1 MKHIIKHLI
10 LGSIFI
16 FLLYFILQYIIL
28 KYREEF
34 TQLVDVKLYNNLLI
48 AIDTHVVNQETSWF
62 NEEYKVKSEITI
74 PISGVNVIF
83 ETYDFFYQDNTPYNI
98 NGNEI
103 ILIAYTPKM
112 IKNIINTLTFIN
124 YIILDILETNN
135 YSYSYCQFMLQ
146 NKNIPF
152 QNYTFS
158 SANVSIIDYN
168 MAELLNS
175 SNDFIANPPLSK
187 MDIAINQI
195 NDTIK
200 KINNPVPL
208 GTSRSGL
215 DLQKLNNIMNG
226 LSNAGEKINKET
238 ADSKKVMED
247 HPYVYDGP
255 ELPTTPPPPPPNNT
269 YDYIRSLSKTDQA
282 KLPQKW
288 FTFPA
293 NIINTGLPIEQTV
306 TLVKQLTGHEGFVGG
321 REGFMGMI
329 NNKNLLNYNDQAM
342 NLIKMEIDIPNKI
355 LAIHQNTNKN
365 FIEELFMLDEPH
377 FIIFIIAIENALDY
391 LNNEI

>member
-1 MKHIIKHLI
+1 
-10 LGSIFI
+10 
-16 FLLYFILQYIIL
+16 
-28 KYREEF
+28 
-34 TQLVDVKLYNNLLI
+34 
-48 AIDTHVVNQETSWF
+48 
-62 NEEYKVKSEITI
+62 
-74 PISGVNVIF
+74 
-83 ETYDFFYQDNTPYNI
+83 
-98 NGNEI
+98 
-103 ILIAYTPKM
+103 
-112 IKNIINTLTFIN
+112 
-124 YIILDILETNN
+124 
-135 YSYSYCQFMLQ
+135 MLQ